1 MFAPINYQPI
11 DLQQRAFSRMLLQ
24 FRDSPVLLSLL
35 WGFVSELQNLSDAIA
50 GVING
55 RDPSKATGYNMDAIG
70 RIVGQPRVILTA
82 SGTDWF
88 VPDTNG
94 QGADQGKAWVL
105 NAPEGATSLANDGA
119 TRSMIEAKIEKNFV
133 NYGSAPEISAM
144 ILKAFG
150 MRSSIITSA
159 AGQVNIYIENSA
171 STTTINALST
181 YKTDNTVDNAYL
193 LPIAAGVS
201 INNVITAVVI

>member
-82 SGTDWF
+82 SVLIGLCRIQTDR
-88 VPDTNG
+88 G
-94 QGADQGKAWVL
+94 QIKARL
-105 NAPEGATSLANDGA
+105 G
-119 TRSMIEAKIEKNFV
+119 
-133 NYGSAPEISAM
+133 Y
-144 ILKAFG
+144 
-150 MRSSIITSA
+150 
-159 AGQVNIYIENSA
+159 
-171 STTTINALST
+171 
-181 YKTDNTVDNAYL
+181 
-193 LPIAAGVS
+193 
-201 INNVITAVVI
+201 